1 MRDAGLHQRF
11 SYYFRS
17 NLFNLDLFNYRQLYT
32 NLDCYIQSQTAIY
45 NLLESYINLEIY
57 K

>member
-1 MRDAGLHQRF
+1 MGDAGLHQRF

-32 NLDCYIQSQTAIY
+32 NLDCYIQAQTAIY